1 MAENGRNEP
10 LRVALTGGIATGK
23 SYCLAKF
30 ADLGAATID
39 ADVLAHQAVAPGTAG
54 FEQVRSRFG
63 ESIVSIDGR
72 LDQKSLAR
80 IVFADA
86 NARRA
91 LEAIVHPPCTGRYG
105 GGSMTSADR
114 KHDESQSLTSLSCSR
129 QGGKAIST
137 KLS

>member
-91 LEAIVHPPCTGRYG
+91 LEAIVHPAVYG
-105 GGSMTSADR
+105 AMRRWLD
-114 KHDESQSLTSLSCSR
+114 
-129 QGGKAIST
+129 
-137 KLS
+137 